1 MAMTPEGMADDIFEA
16 MKAGY
21 EGMELGKT
29 ETMQYLTVFTTG
41 IIKHMSEKA
50 EVLPGSFSNSGGN
63 VTGKGEVK

>member
-16 MKAGY
+16 MKAVY
-21 EGMELGKT
+21 EGIELGKA
-29 ETMQYLTVFTTG
+29 ETLVYLTAFTTG
-41 IIKHMSEKA
+41 IIKHMSENA